1 MSFNI
6 IPKTAVPLFSEISCG
21 LFGIAEDFAEKYLS
35 LDEKYLSNKESTF
48 LVRAGGDS
56 MEPEIKKGDILVVD
70 RSIKLESGKIAAL
83 YFNGEAICK
92 QYLKTSTGIILR
104 SMNTKYKD
112 IIVTENDE
120 LELFGVVIGITR
132 DV

>member
-1 MSFNI
+1 
-6 IPKTAVPLFSEISCG
+6 
-21 LFGIAEDFAEKYLS
+21 
-35 LDEKYLSNKESTF
+35 
-48 LVRAGGDS
+48 

-92 QYLKTSTGIILR
+92 QYLKTSAGIILR
-104 SMNTKYKD
+104 SINTKYKD